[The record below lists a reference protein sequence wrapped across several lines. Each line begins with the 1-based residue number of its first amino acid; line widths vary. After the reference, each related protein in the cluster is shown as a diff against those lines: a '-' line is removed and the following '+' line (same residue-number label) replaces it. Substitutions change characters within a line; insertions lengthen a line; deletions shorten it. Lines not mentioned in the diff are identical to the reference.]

1 MYLCRTMKPKIE
13 FRLLTHDELLPLQND
28 FVLFLAAQGITKTDW
43 TEIQAHNPERYQAL
57 LIDFS
62 NMVWRKILEGKECM
76 EFVANGHRY
85 VIHYR
90 ENETE
95 MIRTSLQSP
104 YEVAR
109 KVIARESEVKT
120 AIFEALEAGAA
131 FCQLSDFE
139 ACKLLWQGT
148 V

>member
-1 MYLCRTMKPKIE
+1 MYLCRTMMPKIQ
-13 FRLLTHDELLPLQND
+13 FRLLTREELVPLEKD
-28 FVLFLAAQGITKTDW
+28 FVLFLAAQGIANTDW
-43 TEIQAHNPERYQAL
+43 TAIQEHDPLRHQKL

-62 NMVWRKILEGKECM
+62 NMVWHKILDGKECM
-76 EFVANGHRY
+76 EFVAHGHRY

-95 MIRTSLQSP
+95 MIRTSLQP
-104 YEVAR
+104 PFQVAR
-109 KVIARESEVKT
+109 KISTRDTDVKT
-120 AIFEALEAGAA
+120 AMFEALEAGAV
-131 FCQLSDFE
+131 FCQIADFE